1 MDTQMFIYKE
11 GLKEAVGVQ
20 VHLHLP
26 TTLEDMIVLA
36 ERVDKA
42 LMTYNKRPGG
52 IF

>member
-1 MDTQMFIYKE
+1 MFIYKE

-36 ERVDKA
+36 ERVDQA
-42 LMTYNKRPGG
+42 LMSYKRPGG
-52 IF
+52 MF